1 MMTMIRKTIVLAVLS
16 AMPFPLFAQDTN
28 APLPTLE
35 WILRHVVERAGK
47 ESANDRAFDERYS
60 YSRTK
65 VTEYRNSAGELK
77 KSEKKSSVHDP
88 AAAKH
93 SQPDAAKSNP
103 SPEKSEAVS
112 DTHSNVRGRQL
123 KRDDFLLNQDLA
135 RRFQFILAGREWI
148 NGRPA
153 LMIDFVPVSEKMPER
168 NLKDHF
174 INKTGGRVWVDE
186 ADYCLV
192 KADVHLTQK
201 VNVGFGLIG
210 AMRKFDYGFE
220 RGRTDDGLWFTR
232 DVNWHIEGRE
242 VVINRQVDYHEKM
255 TDIRRTAPVS
265 TP

>member
-16 AMPFPLFAQDTN
+16 AMPFPSFAQDTN
-28 APLPTLE
+28 APLPTIEL
-35 WILRHVVERAGK
+35 ILRRVVERVKK
-47 ESANDRAFDERYS
+47 EGDNDRAFDERYS

-65 VTEYRNSAGELK
+65 ITEYRNSAGELK

-88 AAAKH
+88 TAAKH
-93 SQPDAAKSNP
+93 PQPDAAKLNP
-103 SPEKSEAVS
+103 GPEKSEAVS

-135 RRFQFILAGREWI
+135 RRFQFTLAGREWI

-153 LMIDFVPVSEKMPER
+153 LTIDFVPVNKKMPER
-168 NLKDHF
+168 NLKERF
-174 INKTGGRVWVDE
+174 INKAGGRVWVDE

-192 KADVHLTQK
+192 KANVHLTQK

-210 AMRKFDYGFE
+210 SMWKFDYGFE
-220 RGRTDDGLWFTR
+220 RERTDDGLWFTR
-232 DVNWHIEGRE
+232 AVNWHLEGRE

-255 TDIRRTAPVS
+255 IDIRRTAP
-265 TP
+265 